1 MARIATRAHLIDE
14 IKTERKRLEA
24 NLAGLSDA
32 DMLQPG
38 VCGDWSVKD
47 ILAHL
52 VDWEWLFLG
61 WYAAGRR
68 GETPKTPAPDL
79 NWKQLDIL
87 NQRLYDHHRDE
98 SLDDVRAAFT
108 ASYRGFLATVRAIPD
123 EDLFTPGRF
132 AWTTHW
138 RLVDFVR
145 GNSSSHYL
153 WAKTLIRRWKKAR
166 EVTSPDEKQP

>member
-1 MARIATRAHLIDE
+1 MGGIATRAQLLDE
-14 IKTERKRLEA
+14 IETERKRLEA
-24 NLAGLSDA
+24 NLADLSDA
-32 DMLQPG
+32 DMVQAG

-52 VDWEWLFLG
+52 VAWEQLFLG

-79 NWKQLDIL
+79 NWRQLDIL
-87 NQRLYDHHRDE
+87 NQRIYEQHRDQ
-98 SLDDVRAAFT
+98 SLDEVRAAFT
-108 ASYRGFLATVRAIPD
+108 ASYHDFMATVRTIPL
-123 EDLFTPGRF
+123 EDLFARGRF

-138 RLVDFVR
+138 TLVDFVR

-166 EVTSPDEKQP
+166 DVTSPDEKQP